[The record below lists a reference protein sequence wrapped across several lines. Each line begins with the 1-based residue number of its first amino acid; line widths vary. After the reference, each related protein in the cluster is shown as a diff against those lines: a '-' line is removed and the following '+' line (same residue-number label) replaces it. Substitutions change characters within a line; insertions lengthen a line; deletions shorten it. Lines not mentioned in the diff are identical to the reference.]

1 MKKIIFSALA
11 VLVGAFVFVSCSKE
25 AKLEKDIVGTWEL
38 TRYYD
43 SEEGE
48 WYNYTLTDGTYIYV
62 FKSNNKGSYTWKSNE
77 YGERETYSFSYTITD
92 DKLTMIDEYGDRES
106 YTISIKG
113 KKMVWEYEGDKM
125 ELTKQ

>member
-25 AKLEKDIVGTWEL
+25 AKFEKNIVGTWEM

-43 SEEGE
+43 SEEDW
-48 WYNYTLTDGTYIYV
+48 WYNYALDDICTYV
-62 FKSNNKGSYTWKSNE
+62 FKSNNKGSWRYDD
-77 YGERETYSFSYTITD
+77 GEIYSFSYTITD

-106 YTISIKG
+106 YTIESIKG
-113 KKMVWEYEGDKM
+113 KKMVWEYKGDKL
-125 ELTKQ
+125 ELTKK